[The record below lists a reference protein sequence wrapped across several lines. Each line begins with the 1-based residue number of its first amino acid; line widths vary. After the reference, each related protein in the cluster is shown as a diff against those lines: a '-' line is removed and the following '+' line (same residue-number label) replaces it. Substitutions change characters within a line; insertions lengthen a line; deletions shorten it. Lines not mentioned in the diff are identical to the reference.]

1 MRSSLVVSLV
11 LAVVLALVAALP
23 DAAAGLRPAAAEGRG
38 PALLALGDS
47 IAFGWSGLAD
57 ARAPS
62 NFIGYPDLV
71 AQRLGLADVNAACPG
86 EATGGFLS
94 PTGVDNGCRPYR
106 LRYPLH
112 EPYQGTQLQ
121 YAAGYLAAN
130 PPVRL
135 VTIDLGANDVFV
147 LQHGCAAAPRPAAC
161 VEAGLPAVLG
171 AVSANLRTIFSAIRR
186 AAGYRG
192 RLVALTYYALVSD
205 TQRLN
210 GAIAAAAEPFGV
222 TLVSGSDAFG
232 SAGPGAHAGACGA
245 GLLIVER
252 PGTCDI
258 HPTLRGSQVLAD
270 AVLRGLGGTDGAPV
284 VASLAGPAGGSRAY
298 L

>member
-1 MRSSLVVSLV
+1 MRSSLLVSLV
-11 LAVVLALVAALP
+11 LAAVLALVAALP
-23 DAAAGLRPAAAEGRG
+23 DAAAGLRPAAAGGGG

-57 ARAPS
+57 ARVPS

-86 EATGGFLS
+86 EATGGFVS

-112 EPYQGTQLQ
+112 QLYQGSQLQ
-121 YAAGYLAAN
+121 FAAGYLASN
-130 PPVRL
+130 PRVRL
-135 VTIDLGANDVFV
+135 VTIDLGANDVLL

-161 VEAGLPAVLG
+161 VDAGLPAVLG
-171 AVSANLRTIFSAIRR
+171 AVSANLRTIFSEIRR
-186 AAGYRG
+186 RAGYG
-192 RLVALTYYALVSD
+192 DRLVALTYYPLVSD

-210 GAIAAAAEPFGV
+210 AAIAAAAEPLGV
-222 TLVSGSDAFG
+222 TLVSGSDAFA
-232 SAGPGAHAGACGA
+232 SADRGAHGGACGA
-245 GLLIVER
+245 GLLVVER

-258 HPTLRGSQVLAD
+258 HPTLRGSQVLAE
-270 AVLRGLGGTDGAPV
+270 AVLRGVARADGVPAAGPT
-284 VASLAGPAGGSRAY
+284 AGPAAGG
-298 L
+298 

>member
-1 MRSSLVVSLV
+1 MRSTVVVSVV
-11 LAVVLALVAALP
+11 LAAILALVAALP
-23 DAAAGLRPAAAEGRG
+23 DAAAGLQPAAAGGGG

-47 IAFGWSGLAD
+47 IAYGWSGLAD
-57 ARAPS
+57 ARSPS

-86 EATGGFLS
+86 EASGGFLS

-112 EPYQGTQLQ
+112 ELYQGTQLEF
-121 YAAGYLAAN
+121 AEGYLAAN
-130 PPVRL
+130 PRVRV

-147 LQHGCAAAPRPAAC
+147 LQHGCAAAPRRAAC

-171 AVSANLRTIFSAIRR
+171 AVSANLRTIFSEIRR
-186 AAGYRG
+186 RAGYG
-192 RLVALTYYALVSD
+192 DRLVALTYYPLVSD

-210 GAIAAAAEPFGV
+210 AAIAAAAQPFGV
-222 TLVSGSDAFG
+222 TLVSGPDAFA
-232 SAGPGAHAGACGA
+232 SADRGAHGGACGA

-258 HPTLRGSQVLAD
+258 HPTPRGSRVLAE
-270 AVLRGLGGTDGAPV
+270 AVLRSVGMGEGMGEGIPALGPT
-284 VASLAGPAGGSRAY
+284 AGS
-298 L
+298 